1 MNKITL
7 FGVVQGVGMRPFIY
21 TLAQKLELVGFVRN
35 TQVALEI
42 ILPAHKTESFLNALK
57 KGLPPLALVEKII
70 ISPYDKT
77 LKFNDFRILESK
89 NHPLNLLSQIPKDLG
104 VCEDCLREIRDK
116 NSPYF
121 HYAFNSCAKCGARY
135 SLLSALPY
143 DRENSALKPF
153 KLCGFCAFV
162 YKDANNKRF
171 HIQGISCKKCGITLN
186 YKRFKNDDALLECAK
201 DIQKG
206 KIIALKG
213 NDDALLECAKDIQ
226 KGKIIAL
233 KGLGGFALLC
243 DGRNFQTIE
252 RLRLLKNRPLKPF
265 ALMFKDLN
273 TAKQHAFLNALECE
287 SLNSTSAPIL
297 LARKKP
303 NTPLAPNIAKNSPFY
318 GVILPYTPL
327 HALLLDLLDF
337 PIVFTSA
344 NFSSLPLASDEA
356 EIDALSFIFDFKLT
370 HNRAIIHRID
380 DSIAQCI
387 DNAIR
392 PMRLARGFAPLYLT
406 LPKRSNHS
414 PKKILALGA
423 EQKGHFSLL
432 DSETSILLLSPF
444 CGDLSVLE
452 NEKHFKETLNFFLKT
467 YDFKPTI
474 LACDKHK
481 NYTTTKMAFD
491 FNTPLL
497 QVQHHHAHFLANV
510 LDALLQ
516 DPHLNHPFIGIIWDG
531 SGAYENKIYG
541 AECFVGDFER
551 IEEIARFEE
560 FLLLGGEKAIKE
572 PKRLVLEIALK
583 HQLNKLLKRV
593 QKHFKEDELEIFQ
606 QMHDREIQSVATN
619 SIGRLFDIVAFS
631 LDLVGTIS
639 FEAESG
645 QVLENLALQSDE
657 IAFYPFKIKN
667 SVVCLKEFYQAFEK
681 DLGVL
686 EPERIAKKFFNSL
699 VEIITALI
707 APFKKH
713 VVVCSGGVFCNQ
725 LLCEQLAKRLRGLK
739 RQYFFHKHFPPNDSS
754 IPVGQALMAY
764 FNPTIIKKG

>member
-1 MNKITL
+1 MRNDATLLNKITL

-35 TQVALEI
+35 TQAALEI

-57 KGLPPLALVEKII
+57 KGLPPLALVEKTI
-70 ISPYDKT
+70 ISPYDEV
-77 LKFNDFRILESK
+77 LKFNGFRILESK

-104 VCEDCLREIRDK
+104 VCKDCLREIRDK

-121 HYAFNSCAKCGARY
+121 YYAFNSCAKCGARY
-135 SLLSALPY
+135 SLLNALPY

-153 KLCGFCAFV
+153 KLCGFCASI
-162 YKDANNKRF
+162 YQDPTNKRF
-171 HIQGISCKKCGITLN
+171 HIQGISCKKCGIALN

-201 DIQKG
+201 DIQK
-206 KIIALKG
+206 
-213 NDDALLECAKDIQ
+213 D
-226 KGKIIAL
+226 KIIAL

-243 DGRNFQTIE
+243 DARNFQTIE

-297 LARKKP
+297 LVRKKP

-387 DNAIR
+387 DNAMR

-406 LPKRSNHS
+406 LPKQSNDS
-414 PKKILALGA
+414 QKKILALGA

-481 NYTTTKMAFD
+481 NYTTTKMACD

-497 QVQHHHAHFLANV
+497 QVQHHHAHFLASV

-516 DPHLNHPFIGIIWDG
+516 DPHLNDPFIGIIWDG
-531 SGAYENKIYG
+531 SGAYENKVYG

-583 HQLNKLLKRV
+583 HQLNKLLERV

-606 QMHDREIQSVATN
+606 QMHDKKIQSIATN

-631 LDLVGTIS
+631 LDLTGTIS

-699 VEIITALI
+699 VEIITTLI
-707 APFKKH
+707 APFKEH

>member
-1 MNKITL
+1 M
-7 FGVVQGVGMRPFIY
+7 VQGVGMRPFIY

-35 TQVALEI
+35 TQAALEI
-42 ILPAHKTESFLNALK
+42 VLPAHKTESFLNALK
-57 KGLPPLALVEKII
+57 KGLPPLALVEKTI
-70 ISPYDKT
+70 ISPYDKA
-77 LKFNDFRILESK
+77 LHFNDFRILESK

-104 VCEDCLREIRDK
+104 VCKDCLREIRDK

-135 SLLSALPY
+135 SLLNALPY

-153 KLCGFCAFV
+153 KLCEFCASV
-162 YKDANNKRF
+162 YKDAHNKRF
-171 HIQGISCKKCGITLN
+171 HIQGISCKKCGIALN
-186 YKRFKNDDALLECAK
+186 YKRFKND
-201 DIQKG
+201 
-206 KIIALKG
+206 
-213 NDDALLECAKDIQ
+213 NALLECAKDIQ

-243 DGRNFQTIE
+243 DARNFQTIE

-303 NTPLAPNIAKNSPFY
+303 DTPLAPNIAKNSPFY

-344 NFSSLPLASDEA
+344 NFSSLPLASDEK
-356 EIDALSFIFDFKLT
+356 EIDSLHFIFDFKLT

-380 DSIAQCI
+380 DSIVQRV
-387 DNAIR
+387 DNVIR
-392 PMRLARGFAPLYLT
+392 PMRLAMGFAPLYLT
-406 LPKRSNHS
+406 LPKRSNGS

-432 DSETSILLLSPF
+432 DSETSVLLLSPF

-467 YDFKPTI
+467 YDFKPTL

-497 QVQHHHAHFLANV
+497 QVQHHHAHFLASV

-516 DPHLNHPFIGIIWDG
+516 DPHLNHPFIGIVWDG

-541 AECFVGDFER
+541 AECFVGDLER
-551 IEEIARFEE
+551 IEEMARFEE
-560 FLLLGGEKAIKE
+560 FWLLGGQKAIKE

-606 QMHDREIQSVATN
+606 QMHDKKIQSIATN

-631 LDLVGTIS
+631 LGLTGTIS

-686 EPERIAKKFFNSL
+686 EPKRIAKKFFNSL

-707 APFKKH
+707 APFKEH

-754 IPVGQALMAY
+754 IPIGQALMAY

>member
-1 MNKITL
+1 MQYFNQTAWKFALCNDATLLNKITL

-35 TQVALEI
+35 TQAALEI

-77 LKFNDFRILESK
+77 LKSNDFRILESK

-135 SLLSALPY
+135 SLLNALPY

-153 KLCGFCAFV
+153 KLCGFCAFI

-213 NDDALLECAKDIQ
+213 
-226 KGKIIAL
+226 
-233 KGLGGFALLC
+233 LGGFALLC
-243 DGRNFQTIE
+243 DARNFQTIE

-273 TAKQHAFLNALECE
+273 TAKQHAFLNASECE

-337 PIVFTSA
+337 PIIFTSA

-387 DNAIR
+387 DNAMR

-406 LPKRSNHS
+406 LPKRSNDS
-414 PKKILALGA
+414 QKKILALGA

-481 NYTTTKMAFD
+481 NYITTKMACG

-497 QVQHHHAHFLANV
+497 QVQHHHAHFLASV

-516 DPHLNHPFIGIIWDG
+516 DPHLNNPFIGIIWDG
-531 SGAYENKIYG
+531 SGVYENKIYG

-631 LDLVGTIS
+631 LDLTGTIS

-667 SVVCLKEFYQAFEK
+667 SVVCLKDFYQAFEK

-707 APFKKH
+707 APFKEH

>member
-1 MNKITL
+1 MQYFNQAAWKLALCNDATLLNKITL

-21 TLAQKLELVGFVRN
+21 TLAQKLKLIGFVRN
-35 TQVALEI
+35 TQAALEI
-42 ILPAHKTESFLNALK
+42 ILPTHQTESFLNALK

-153 KLCGFCAFV
+153 KLCGFCTST
-162 YKDANNKRF
+162 YQDPTNKRF

-213 NDDALLECAKDIQ
+213 
-226 KGKIIAL
+226 
-233 KGLGGFALLC
+233 LGGFALLC
-243 DGRNFQTIE
+243 DARNFQTIE

-344 NFSSLPLASDEA
+344 NFSSLPLASDEV

-387 DNAIR
+387 DNAMR

-406 LPKRSNHS
+406 LPKRSNDS
-414 PKKILALGA
+414 QKKILALGA

-497 QVQHHHAHFLANV
+497 QVQHHHAHFLASV

-516 DPHLNHPFIGIIWDG
+516 DPHLNNPFIGIVWDG

-606 QMHDREIQSVATN
+606 QMHDREIQSTATN

-631 LDLVGTIS
+631 LDLTGTIS

-699 VEIITALI
+699 TEIISALI
-707 APFKKH
+707 APFKEH

-754 IPVGQALMAY
+754 IPIGQALMAY

>member
-1 MNKITL
+1 MCNDATLLNKITL

-42 ILPAHKTESFLNALK
+42 ILPTHKTESFLNALK
-57 KGLPPLALVEKII
+57 KGLPSLALVEKII
-70 ISPYDKT
+70 ISPYDKA

-104 VCEDCLREIRDK
+104 VCKDCLREIRDK

-135 SLLSALPY
+135 SLLNALPY

-153 KLCGFCAFV
+153 KLCGFCTFV

-186 YKRFKNDDALLECAK
+186 YKRFKNDDALLECTK

-206 KIIALKG
+206 KV
-213 NDDALLECAKDIQ
+213 
-226 KGKIIAL
+226 IAL

-243 DGRNFQTIE
+243 DARNFQTIE

-406 LPKRSNHS
+406 LPKRSNDS
-414 PKKILALGA
+414 QKKILALGA

-432 DSETSILLLSPF
+432 DSGTSILLLSPF

-481 NYTTTKMAFD
+481 NYTTTKMACD

-497 QVQHHHAHFLANV
+497 QVQHHHAHFLASV

-516 DPHLNHPFIGIIWDG
+516 DPHLNNPFIGIIWDG

-551 IEEIARFEE
+551 IEEVARFEE

-593 QKHFKEDELEIFQ
+593 QKHFKEYELEIFQ

-631 LDLVGTIS
+631 LDLVETIS

-657 IAFYPFKIKN
+657 IVFYPFKIKN
-667 SVVCLKEFYQAFEK
+667 SVVCLKDFYQAFEK

-699 VEIITALI
+699 TEIISALI
-707 APFKKH
+707 APFKEH

-754 IPVGQALMAY
+754 IPIGQALMAY

>member
-21 TLAQKLELVGFVRN
+21 TLAQKLELVGFVHN
-35 TQVALEI
+35 TQAALEI

-57 KGLPPLALVEKII
+57 NGLPPLALVEKII
-70 ISPYDKT
+70 ISPYDKV
-77 LKFNDFRILESK
+77 LHFNDFRILESK

-135 SLLSALPY
+135 SLLNALPY

-153 KLCGFCAFV
+153 KLCKFCASV

-171 HIQGISCKKCGITLN
+171 HIQGISCKKCGIALT
-186 YKRFKNDDALLECAK
+186 YKRFK
-201 DIQKG
+201 
-206 KIIALKG
+206 

-243 DGRNFQTIE
+243 DARNFQTIE

-265 ALMFKDLN
+265 ALMFKDLES
-273 TAKQHAFLNALECE
+273 AKQHAFLNALECE

-297 LARKKP
+297 LVHKKP
-303 NTPLAPNIAKNSPFY
+303 DTQLAPNIAKNSPFY

-344 NFSSLPLASDEA
+344 NFNSLPLASDEK
-356 EIDALSFIFDFKLT
+356 EINSLHFIFDFKLT

-380 DSIAQCI
+380 DSIVQRV

-392 PMRLARGFAPLYLT
+392 PMRLARGFAPLYLA
-406 LPKRSNHS
+406 LPKRSNHT

-432 DSETSILLLSPF
+432 DSKTSVLLLSPF

-467 YDFKPTI
+467 YDFKPTL
-474 LACDKHK
+474 LACDKHQ
-481 NYTTTKMAFD
+481 NYTTTQMAFE

-497 QVQHHHAHFLANV
+497 QVQHHHAHFLASV

-516 DPHLNHPFIGIIWDG
+516 NPHLNHPFIGIIWDG
-531 SGAYENKIYG
+531 SGAYDNKIYG

-551 IEEIARFEE
+551 IEEVARFEE
-560 FLLLGGEKAIKE
+560 FWLLGGQKAIKE

-583 HQLNKLLKRV
+583 HQLNKLLGRV

-606 QMHDREIQSVATN
+606 QMHDKKIQSIATN

-631 LDLVGTIS
+631 LDLTGTIS

-657 IAFYPFKIKN
+657 IAFYPFTIKN

-686 EPERIAKKFFNSL
+686 EPKRIAKKFFNSL

-707 APFKKH
+707 APFKEH

-725 LLCEQLAKRLRGLK
+725 LLCEQLAQRFKKLQ

>member
-1 MNKITL
+1 MCNDATLLNKITL

-35 TQVALEI
+35 TQAALEI
-42 ILPAHKTESFLNALK
+42 ILPTHQTESFLNALK

-77 LKFNDFRILESK
+77 LKFNGFRILESK

-153 KLCGFCAFV
+153 KLCGFCTST
-162 YKDANNKRF
+162 YQDPTNKRF

-213 NDDALLECAKDIQ
+213 
-226 KGKIIAL
+226 
-233 KGLGGFALLC
+233 LGGFALLC
-243 DGRNFQTIE
+243 DARNFQTIE

-327 HALLLDLLDF
+327 HALLLDLLNF

-356 EIDALSFIFDFKLT
+356 DIDALSFIFDFKLT

-387 DNAIR
+387 DNAMR

-406 LPKRSNHS
+406 LPKRSNDS
-414 PKKILALGA
+414 QKRILALGA

-432 DSETSILLLSPF
+432 DSETSTLLLSPF

-481 NYTTTKMAFD
+481 NYTTTQMAFD

-497 QVQHHHAHFLANV
+497 QVQHHHAHFLASV

-516 DPHLNHPFIGIIWDG
+516 DPHLNNPFIGIIWDG

-551 IEEIARFEE
+551 IEEMARFEE

-631 LDLVGTIS
+631 LDLTGTIS

-699 VEIITALI
+699 TEIITALI
-707 APFKKH
+707 APFKEH

>member
-7 FGVVQGVGMRPFIY
+7 FGVVQGVGMRPFVY

-35 TQVALEI
+35 AQAALEI

-70 ISPYDKT
+70 ISPYDKA
-77 LKFNDFRILESK
+77 LYFNDFRILESK

-104 VCEDCLREIRDK
+104 VCKDCLREIRDK

-135 SLLSALPY
+135 SLLNALPY
-143 DRENSALKPF
+143 DRGNSALKPF
-153 KLCGFCAFV
+153 KLCEFCTST
-162 YKDANNKRF
+162 YQDPTNKRF
-171 HIQGISCKKCGITLN
+171 HIQGISCKKCGIALN

-201 DIQKG
+201 DLQR
-206 KIIALKG
+206 
-213 NDDALLECAKDIQ
+213 
-226 KGKIIAL
+226 GKIIAL

-243 DGRNFQTIE
+243 DARNFQTIE

-303 NTPLAPNIAKNSPFY
+303 NTQLAPNIAKNSPFY

-337 PIVFTSA
+337 PIIFTSA

-406 LPKRSNHS
+406 LPKRSNHP

-423 EQKGHFSLL
+423 EQKGYFSLL
-432 DSETSILLLSPF
+432 DSETSTLLLSPF

-467 YDFKPTI
+467 YDFKPTL

-481 NYTTTKMAFD
+481 NYTTTKMAFEL
-491 FNTPLL
+491 NTPLL
-497 QVQHHHAHFLANV
+497 QVQHHHAHFLASV

-516 DPHLNHPFIGIIWDG
+516 DPHLNHPFIGIVWDG

-541 AECFVGDFER
+541 AECFVGDLER
-551 IEEIARFEE
+551 IEEMARFEE
-560 FLLLGGEKAIKE
+560 FWLLGGQKAIKE

-606 QMHDREIQSVATN
+606 QMHDKKIQSIATN

-631 LDLVGTIS
+631 LGLTGTIS

-707 APFKKH
+707 APFKEH

-725 LLCEQLAKRLRGLK
+725 LLCEQLAKRLRELK

-754 IPVGQALMAY
+754 IPIGQALMAY

>member
-1 MNKITL
+1 MCNDATLLNKITL

-42 ILPAHKTESFLNALK
+42 ILPTHKTESFLNALK

-135 SLLSALPY
+135 SLLNALPY

-153 KLCGFCAFV
+153 KLCGFCTFV

-213 NDDALLECAKDIQ
+213 
-226 KGKIIAL
+226 
-233 KGLGGFALLC
+233 LGGFALLC
-243 DGRNFQTIE
+243 DARNFQTIE

-273 TAKQHAFLNALECE
+273 TAKQHAFLSALECE

-303 NTPLAPNIAKNSPFY
+303 DTQLAPNIAKNSPFY

-337 PIVFTSA
+337 PIIFTSA

-356 EIDALSFIFDFKLT
+356 EIDSLSFIFDFKLT
-370 HNRAIIHRID
+370 HNRAIIHKID

-387 DNAIR
+387 DNAMR

-406 LPKRSNHS
+406 LPKRSNDS
-414 PKKILALGA
+414 QKKILALGA

-432 DSETSILLLSPF
+432 DSETSTLLLSPF

-481 NYTTTKMAFD
+481 NYTTTQMACD

-497 QVQHHHAHFLANV
+497 QVQHHHAHFLASI

-516 DPHLNHPFIGIIWDG
+516 DPHLNNPFIGIVWDG

-551 IEEIARFEE
+551 IEEVARFEE

-572 PKRLVLEIALK
+572 PKRLVLEIALR

-667 SVVCLKEFYQAFEK
+667 SVVCLKDFYQAFEK

-686 EPERIAKKFFNSL
+686 EPKRIAKKFFNSL
-699 VEIITALI
+699 TEIITALI
-707 APFKKH
+707 APFKEH

-754 IPVGQALMAY
+754 IPIGQALMAY

>member
-35 TQVALEI
+35 TQAALEI

-70 ISPYDKT
+70 INPYDKT
-77 LKFNDFRILESK
+77 LKSNDFRILESK

-135 SLLSALPY
+135 SLLNALPY

-162 YKDANNKRF
+162 YKDATNKRF
-171 HIQGISCKKCGITLN
+171 HIQGISCKKCGIALN
-186 YKRFKNDDALLECAK
+186 YKRFK
-201 DIQKG
+201 
-206 KIIALKG
+206 

-243 DGRNFQTIE
+243 DARNFQTIE

-273 TAKQHAFLNALECE
+273 TAKQHAFLSALECE

-297 LARKKP
+297 LARKKSD
-303 NTPLAPNIAKNSPFY
+303 TPLAQNIAKNSPFY

-337 PIVFTSA
+337 PVVFTSA

-380 DSIAQCI
+380 DSIVQCI
-387 DNAIR
+387 DNAMR

-414 PKKILALGA
+414 QKKILALGA

-481 NYTTTKMAFD
+481 NYTTTKMACD

-497 QVQHHHAHFLANV
+497 QVQHHHAHFLASV

-516 DPHLNHPFIGIIWDG
+516 DPHLNDPFIGIIWDG

-551 IEEIARFEE
+551 IEEMARFEE
-560 FLLLGGEKAIKE
+560 FWLLGGEKAIKE

-606 QMHDREIQSVATN
+606 QMHDREIQSIATN

-631 LDLVGTIS
+631 LDLTGTIS

-707 APFKKH
+707 APFKEH

-725 LLCEQLAKRLRGLK
+725 LLCEQLAKRLKKLQRE
-739 RQYFFHKHFPPNDSS
+739 YFFHKHFPPNDSS

>member
-21 TLAQKLELVGFVRN
+21 TLAQKLGLVGFVRN
-35 TQVALEI
+35 AQAALEI

-70 ISPYDKT
+70 ISPYDKA
-77 LKFNDFRILESK
+77 LHFNDFRILESK

-104 VCEDCLREIRDK
+104 VCKDCLREIRDK

-135 SLLSALPY
+135 SLLNALPY
-143 DRENSALKPF
+143 DRGNSALKPF
-153 KLCGFCAFV
+153 KLCKFCTSV
-162 YKDANNKRF
+162 YKDAHNKRF
-171 HIQGISCKKCGITLN
+171 HIQGISCKKCGIALN
-186 YKRFKNDDALLECAK
+186 YKRFKNDDALLECT
-201 DIQKG
+201 
-206 KIIALKG
+206 
-213 NDDALLECAKDIQ
+213 KDIQ

-243 DGRNFQTIE
+243 DARNFQTIE

-273 TAKQHAFLNALECE
+273 SAKQHAFLNALECE

-303 NTPLAPNIAKNSPFY
+303 DTPLAPNIAKNSPFY

-344 NFSSLPLASDEA
+344 NFSSLPLASDET

-380 DSIAQCI
+380 DSIVQRV
-387 DNAIR
+387 DNIIR

-406 LPKRSNHS
+406 LPKRSNGS

-432 DSETSILLLSPF
+432 DSETSVLLLSPF

-467 YDFKPTI
+467 YDFKPTL
-474 LACDKHK
+474 LACDKHQ

-497 QVQHHHAHFLANV
+497 QVQHHHAHFLASI

-516 DPHLNHPFIGIIWDG
+516 DPHLNHPFIGIVWDG
-531 SGAYENKIYG
+531 SGAYDNKIYG
-541 AECFVGDFER
+541 AECFVGDLER

-560 FLLLGGEKAIKE
+560 FWLLGGQKAIKE

-583 HQLNKLLKRV
+583 HQLNKLLGRI
-593 QKHFKEDELEIFQ
+593 QKHFKEDELEVFK
-606 QMHDREIQSVATN
+606 QMHDKKIQSVATN

-657 IAFYPFKIKN
+657 ITFYPFEIKN
-667 SVVCLKEFYQAFEK
+667 SVVGLKEFYQAFEK

-686 EPERIAKKFFNSL
+686 EPKRIAKKFFNSL

-707 APFKKH
+707 APFKEH

-725 LLCEQLAKRLRGLK
+725 LLCEQLAKRLKKLQRE
-739 RQYFFHKHFPPNDSS
+739 YFFHKHFPPNDSS

>member
-1 MNKITL
+1 MQYLNQTAWEFALCNDATLLNKITL

-35 TQVALEI
+35 TQAALEI
-42 ILPAHKTESFLNALK
+42 VLPAHKTESFLNALK
-57 KGLPPLALVEKII
+57 KGLPPLVLVEKII

-77 LKFNDFRILESK
+77 LHFNDFRILESK

-135 SLLSALPY
+135 SLLNAMPY

-153 KLCGFCAFV
+153 KLCKFCASV
-162 YKDANNKRF
+162 YKDAHNKRF
-171 HIQGISCKKCGITLN
+171 HIQGISCKKCGIALN
-186 YKRFKNDDALLECAK
+186 YKRFK
-201 DIQKG
+201 
-206 KIIALKG
+206 

-243 DGRNFQTIE
+243 DARNFQTIE

-265 ALMFKDLN
+265 ALMFKDLKS
-273 TAKQHAFLNALECE
+273 AKQHAFLSALECE
-287 SLNSTSAPIL
+287 SLSSASAPIL

-303 NTPLAPNIAKNSPFY
+303 DTPLAPNIAKNSPFY

-370 HNRAIIHRID
+370 HNRTIIHRID
-380 DSIAQCI
+380 DSIVQCI
-387 DNAIR
+387 DNAMR

-406 LPKRSNHS
+406 LPKRSNDS

-432 DSETSILLLSPF
+432 DSETSTLLLSPF

-481 NYTTTKMAFD
+481 NYTTTKMACD

-497 QVQHHHAHFLANV
+497 QVQHHHAHFLASV

-551 IEEIARFEE
+551 IEEVARFEE

-583 HQLNKLLKRV
+583 HQLNKLLERV

-606 QMHDREIQSVATN
+606 QMHDREIQSTATN

-667 SVVCLKEFYQAFEK
+667 SVVCLKDFYQAFEK

-707 APFKKH
+707 APFKEH

-725 LLCEQLAKRLRGLK
+725 LLCEQLAKRFKKLQRE
-739 RQYFFHKHFPPNDSS
+739 YFFHKHFPPNDSS

>member
-7 FGVVQGVGMRPFIY
+7 FGVVQGVGMRPFVY
-21 TLAQKLELVGFVRN
+21 TLAQKLGLVGFARN
-35 TQVALEI
+35 AQAALEVV
-42 ILPAHKTESFLNALK
+42 LPAHKTESFLNALK
-57 KGLPPLALVEKII
+57 KELPPLALVEKIV
-70 ISPYDKT
+70 ISPYDKA
-77 LKFNDFRILESK
+77 LHFNDFRILESK

-104 VCEDCLREIRDK
+104 VCEDCLREIRDE

-121 HYAFNSCAKCGARY
+121 HYTFNSCAKCGARY

-153 KLCGFCAFV
+153 KLCKFCTST
-162 YKDANNKRF
+162 YQDPTNKRF
-171 HIQGISCKKCGITLN
+171 HIQGISCKKCGIALN

-213 NDDALLECAKDIQ
+213 
-226 KGKIIAL
+226 
-233 KGLGGFALLC
+233 LGGFALVC
-243 DGRNFQTIE
+243 DARNFQTIE

-273 TAKQHAFLNALECE
+273 SAKQHAFLNALECE
-287 SLNSTSAPIL
+287 SLNSVSAPIL

-303 NTPLAPNIAKNSPFY
+303 DTPLAPNIAKNSPFY

-356 EIDALSFIFDFKLT
+356 EIDSLSFIFDFKLT

-380 DSIAQCI
+380 DSIVQCI

-392 PMRLARGFAPLYLT
+392 SMRLARGFAPLYLT
-406 LPKRSNHS
+406 LPKRSNGS

-474 LACDKHK
+474 LACDKHQ
-481 NYTTTKMAFD
+481 NYTTTKMAFEL
-491 FNTPLL
+491 NTPLL
-497 QVQHHHAHFLANV
+497 QVQHHHAHFLASI

-516 DPHLNHPFIGIIWDG
+516 DPHLNHPFIGIVWDG

-541 AECFVGDFER
+541 AECFVGDLER
-551 IEEIARFEE
+551 IEEVARFEE
-560 FLLLGGEKAIKE
+560 FWLLGGQKAIKE

-583 HQLNKLLKRV
+583 HQLNKLLGRV
-593 QKHFKEDELEIFQ
+593 QKHFKEDELEIFK
-606 QMHDREIQSVATN
+606 QMHDKKIQSVATN

-631 LDLVGTIS
+631 LDLTGTIS

-667 SVVCLKEFYQAFEK
+667 SVVGLKDFYQAFEK

-707 APFKKH
+707 VPFKEH

-754 IPVGQALMAY
+754 IPIGQALMAY

>member
-1 MNKITL
+1 M
-7 FGVVQGVGMRPFIY
+7 VQGVGMRPFVY
-21 TLAQKLELVGFVRN
+21 TLAQKLGLVGFARN
-35 TQVALEI
+35 TQAALEI
-42 ILPAHKTESFLNALK
+42 VLPAHKTESFLNALK

-70 ISPYDKT
+70 ISPYDKA
-77 LKFNDFRILESK
+77 LHFNDFRILESK
-89 NHPLNLLSQIPKDLG
+89 NRPLNLLSQIPKDLG
-104 VCEDCLREIRDK
+104 VCEDCLREIRDE

-135 SLLSALPY
+135 SLLNALPY

-153 KLCGFCAFV
+153 KLCGFCTST
-162 YKDANNKRF
+162 YQDPTNKRF
-171 HIQGISCKKCGITLN
+171 HIQGISCKKCGIALN
-186 YKRFKNDDALLECAK
+186 YKRFK
-201 DIQKG
+201 
-206 KIIALKG
+206 

-243 DGRNFQTIE
+243 DARNFQTIE

-273 TAKQHAFLNALECE
+273 AAKQHAFLNALECE

-303 NTPLAPNIAKNSPFY
+303 DTKLAPNIAKNSPFY

-327 HALLLDLLDF
+327 HALLLDLLDS

-344 NFSSLPLASDEA
+344 NFNSLPLASDEK
-356 EIDALSFIFDFKLT
+356 EIDSLHFIFDFKLT

-380 DSIAQCI
+380 DSIAQRV

-406 LPKRSNHS
+406 LPKRSFNA

-432 DSETSILLLSPF
+432 DSETSVVLLSPF

-452 NEKHFKETLNFFLKT
+452 NEKHFKETLNFFLKI
-467 YDFKPTI
+467 YDFKPTL
-474 LACDKHK
+474 LACDKHQ
-481 NYTTTKMAFD
+481 NYTTTKMAFE

-497 QVQHHHAHFLANV
+497 QVQHHHAHFLASI
-510 LDALLQ
+510 LDASLQ
-516 DPHLNHPFIGIIWDG
+516 DPHLNHPFIGIVWDG
-531 SGAYENKIYG
+531 SGAYENKVYG
-541 AECFVGDFER
+541 AECFVGDLER
-551 IEEIARFEE
+551 IEETARFEE
-560 FLLLGGEKAIKE
+560 FWLLGGQKAIKE

-583 HQLNKLLKRV
+583 HQLNKLLKRI
-593 QKHFKEDELEIFQ
+593 QKHFKEDELEIFK
-606 QMHDREIQSVATN
+606 QMHDKKIQSVATN

-657 IAFYPFKIKN
+657 IAFYPFEIKN
-667 SVVCLKEFYQAFEK
+667 SVVGLKEFYQAFEK

-686 EPERIAKKFFNSL
+686 EPKRIAKKFFNSL

-707 APFKKH
+707 APFKEH

-725 LLCEQLAKRLRGLK
+725 LLCEQLAKRLKKLQRE
-739 RQYFFHKHFPPNDSS
+739 YFFHKHFPPNDSS

>member
-1 MNKITL
+1 MCNDATLLNKITL

-35 TQVALEI
+35 TQAALEI

-70 ISPYDKT
+70 ISPYNKA
-77 LKFNDFRILESK
+77 LKFNGFRILESK

-104 VCEDCLREIRDK
+104 VCKDCLREIRDK

-135 SLLSALPY
+135 SLLNALPY

-153 KLCGFCAFV
+153 KLCKFCTSV
-162 YKDANNKRF
+162 YKDAHNKRF
-171 HIQGISCKKCGITLN
+171 HIQGISCKKCGIALN
-186 YKRFKNDDALLECAK
+186 YKRFK
-201 DIQKG
+201 
-206 KIIALKG
+206 

-243 DGRNFQTIE
+243 DARNFQTIE

-287 SLNSTSAPIL
+287 SLNSASAPIL

-356 EIDALSFIFDFKLT
+356 EIDSLSFIFDFKLT

-380 DSIAQCI
+380 DSIVQRV
-387 DNAIR
+387 DNVIR

-406 LPKRSNHS
+406 LPKRSNDS

-467 YDFKPTI
+467 YDFKPTL

-481 NYTTTKMAFD
+481 NYTTTQMAFD

-497 QVQHHHAHFLANV
+497 QVQHHHAHFLASI

-516 DPHLNHPFIGIIWDG
+516 DPRLNHPFIGIVWDG

-541 AECFVGDFER
+541 AECFVGDLER

-560 FLLLGGEKAIKE
+560 FLLLGGQKAIKE

-583 HQLNKLLKRV
+583 HQLNKLLERV

-606 QMHDREIQSVATN
+606 QMHDKKIQSIATN

-631 LDLVGTIS
+631 LGLTGTIS

-707 APFKKH
+707 APFKEH

-725 LLCEQLAKRLRGLK
+725 LLCEQLAQRLRGLK
-739 RQYFFHKHFPPNDSS
+739 KQYFFHKHFPPNDSS
-754 IPVGQALMAY
+754 IPIGQALMAY

>member
-1 MNKITL
+1 
-7 FGVVQGVGMRPFIY
+7 MRPFIY

-35 TQVALEI
+35 TQAALEI

-121 HYAFNSCAKCGARY
+121 YYAFNSCAKCGARY
-135 SLLSALPY
+135 SLLNALPY

-153 KLCGFCAFV
+153 KLCKFCASV
-162 YKDANNKRF
+162 YQDPTNKRF

-186 YKRFKNDDALLECAK
+186 YKRFK
-201 DIQKG
+201 
-206 KIIALKG
+206 

-297 LARKKP
+297 LVRKKP
-303 NTPLAPNIAKNSPFY
+303 NTQLAPNIAKNSPFY

-344 NFSSLPLASDEA
+344 NFSSLPLVSDEA
-356 EIDALSFIFDFKLT
+356 EIDSLSFIFDFKLT

-380 DSIAQCI
+380 DSIAQRV
-387 DNAIR
+387 DNIIR

-406 LPKRSNHS
+406 LPKRSNGS

-467 YDFKPTI
+467 YDFKPTL
-474 LACDKHK
+474 LACDKHQ
-481 NYTTTKMAFD
+481 NYTTTKMACG

-497 QVQHHHAHFLANV
+497 QVQHHHAHFLASV

-516 DPHLNHPFIGIIWDG
+516 DPHLNNPFIGIIWDG

-572 PKRLVLEIALK
+572 PKRLVLEMALK
-583 HQLNKLLKRV
+583 HQLNKLLERV

-606 QMHDREIQSVATN
+606 QMHDKKIQSVATN

-686 EPERIAKKFFNSL
+686 EPKRIAKKFFNSL

-707 APFKKH
+707 MPFKEH

>member
-7 FGVVQGVGMRPFIY
+7 FGVVQGVGMRPFVY
-21 TLAQKLELVGFVRN
+21 TLAQKLGLVGFARN
-35 TQVALEI
+35 AQAALEI
-42 ILPAHKTESFLNALK
+42 VLPAHKTESFLNALK

-70 ISPYDKT
+70 ISPYDKV
-77 LKFNDFRILESK
+77 LHFNDFRILESK

-104 VCEDCLREIRDK
+104 VCKDCLREIRDK

-135 SLLSALPY
+135 SLLNALPY

-153 KLCGFCAFV
+153 KLCEFCASV
-162 YKDANNKRF
+162 YQDPTNKRF
-171 HIQGISCKKCGITLN
+171 HIQGISCKKCGIALT
-186 YKRFKNDDALLECAK
+186 YKRFK
-201 DIQKG
+201 
-206 KIIALKG
+206 

-243 DGRNFQTIE
+243 DARNFQTIE

-287 SLNSTSAPIL
+287 SLISASAPIL

-303 NTPLAPNIAKNSPFY
+303 DTQLAPNIAKNSPFY

-344 NFSSLPLASDEA
+344 NFSSLPLASDEK
-356 EIDALSFIFDFKLT
+356 EIDSLHFIFDFKLT

-380 DSIAQCI
+380 DSIVQRV
-387 DNAIR
+387 DNIIR
-392 PMRLARGFAPLYLT
+392 PMRLARGFAPLYLA
-406 LPKRSNHS
+406 LPKRSNGS

-467 YDFKPTI
+467 YDFKPTL
-474 LACDKHK
+474 LACDKHQ
-481 NYTTTKMAFD
+481 NYTTTKMAFE

-497 QVQHHHAHFLANV
+497 QVQHHHAHFLASV

-516 DPHLNHPFIGIIWDG
+516 DPHLNHPFIGIVWDG
-531 SGAYENKIYG
+531 SGAYENKVYG
-541 AECFVGDFER
+541 AECFVGDLER
-551 IEEIARFEE
+551 IEEVARFEE
-560 FLLLGGEKAIKE
+560 FWLLGGQKAIKE
-572 PKRLVLEIALK
+572 PRRLVLEIALK
-583 HQLNKLLKRV
+583 HQLNKLLKRI

-606 QMHDREIQSVATN
+606 QMHDKKIQSVATN

-657 IAFYPFKIKN
+657 SAFYPFEIKN
-667 SVVCLKEFYQAFEK
+667 SVVGLKEFYQAFEK

-707 APFKKH
+707 APFKEH

>member
-1 MNKITL
+1 MCNDAVLLNKITL

-35 TQVALEI
+35 TQAALEI

-57 KGLPPLALVEKII
+57 NGLPPLALVEKII
-70 ISPYDKT
+70 ISPYDKA
-77 LKFNDFRILESK
+77 LHFNDFRILESK

-135 SLLSALPY
+135 SLLNALPY

-153 KLCGFCAFV
+153 KLCKFCASV
-162 YKDANNKRF
+162 YKDAHNKRF
-171 HIQGISCKKCGITLN
+171 HIQGISCKKCGIALN
-186 YKRFKNDDALLECAK
+186 YKRFK
-201 DIQKG
+201 
-206 KIIALKG
+206 

-243 DGRNFQTIE
+243 DARNFQTIE

-265 ALMFKDLN
+265 ALMFKDLKS
-273 TAKQHAFLNALECE
+273 AKQHAFLNALECE
-287 SLNSTSAPIL
+287 SLISTSAPIL

-303 NTPLAPNIAKNSPFY
+303 DTQLAPNIAKNSPFY

-344 NFSSLPLASDEA
+344 NFSSLPLASDEK
-356 EIDALSFIFDFKLT
+356 EIDSLHFIFDFKLT

-380 DSIAQCI
+380 DSIAQRV
-387 DNAIR
+387 DNIIR

-406 LPKRSNHS
+406 LPKRSNGS

-432 DSETSILLLSPF
+432 DSKTSVLLLSPF

-467 YDFKPTI
+467 YDFKPTL
-474 LACDKHK
+474 LACDKHQ
-481 NYTTTKMAFD
+481 NYTTTKMAFE

-497 QVQHHHAHFLANV
+497 QVQHHHAHFLASV

-541 AECFVGDFER
+541 AECFIGDFER
-551 IEEIARFEE
+551 IEEVARFEE
-560 FLLLGGEKAIKE
+560 FWLLGGQKAIKE

-583 HQLNKLLKRV
+583 HQLNKLLRRV

-606 QMHDREIQSVATN
+606 QMHDKKIQSVATN

-657 IAFYPFKIKN
+657 IAFYPFEIKN
-667 SVVCLKEFYQAFEK
+667 SVVCLKKFYQAFEK

-707 APFKKH
+707 APFKGH

-725 LLCEQLAKRLRGLK
+725 LLCEQLAKRFKKLQRE
-739 RQYFFHKHFPPNDSS
+739 YFFHKHFPPNDSS

>member
-35 TQVALEI
+35 TQAALEI

-57 KGLPPLALVEKII
+57 KGLPPLALVKKTI
-70 ISPYDKT
+70 ISPYDKA
-77 LKFNDFRILESK
+77 LHFNDFRILESK

-104 VCEDCLREIRDK
+104 VCKDCLREIRDK
-116 NSPYF
+116 NSHYF

-135 SLLSALPY
+135 SLLNAMPY

-153 KLCGFCAFV
+153 KLCKFCASV
-162 YKDANNKRF
+162 YKDAHNKRF
-171 HIQGISCKKCGITLN
+171 HIQGISCKKCGIALN
-186 YKRFKNDDALLECAK
+186 YK
-201 DIQKG
+201 Q
-206 KIIALKG
+206 LK

-243 DGRNFQTIE
+243 DARNFQTIE

-273 TAKQHAFLNALECE
+273 SVKQHAFLNALECE
-287 SLNSTSAPIL
+287 SLNSASAPIL
-297 LARKKP
+297 LAHKKP
-303 NTPLAPNIAKNSPFY
+303 DTQLAPNIAKNSPFY

-344 NFSSLPLASDEA
+344 NFSSLPLASDEK
-356 EIDALSFIFDFKLT
+356 EIDSLHFIFDFKLT

-380 DSIAQCI
+380 DSIAQYI

-406 LPKRSNHS
+406 LPKRSNGS

-467 YDFKPTI
+467 YDFKPTL

-497 QVQHHHAHFLANV
+497 QVQHHHAHFLASV

-516 DPHLNHPFIGIIWDG
+516 DPHLNHPFIGIVWDG

-541 AECFVGDFER
+541 AECFVGDLER

-560 FLLLGGEKAIKE
+560 FWLLGGQKAIKE

-583 HQLNKLLKRV
+583 HQLNKLLKHV

-606 QMHDREIQSVATN
+606 QMHDKKIQSIATN

-631 LDLVGTIS
+631 LGLTGTIS

-686 EPERIAKKFFNSL
+686 EPKRIAKKFFNSL

-707 APFKKH
+707 APFKEH

-754 IPVGQALMAY
+754 IPIGQALMAY

>member
-1 MNKITL
+1 
-7 FGVVQGVGMRPFIY
+7 MRPFIY

-35 TQVALEI
+35 TQAALEI
-42 ILPAHKTESFLNALK
+42 ILPTHQTESFLNALK

-70 ISPYDKT
+70 ISPYNKT
-77 LKFNDFRILESK
+77 LKSNDFRILESK
-89 NHPLNLLSQIPKDLG
+89 NHSLNLLSQIPKDLG
-104 VCEDCLREIRDK
+104 VCKDCLREIRDK

-135 SLLSALPY
+135 SLLNALPY

-213 NDDALLECAKDIQ
+213 
-226 KGKIIAL
+226 
-233 KGLGGFALLC
+233 LGGFALLC
-243 DGRNFQTIE
+243 DARNFQTIE

-337 PIVFTSA
+337 PIIFTSA
-344 NFSSLPLASDEA
+344 NFSSLPLASDET
-356 EIDALSFIFDFKLT
+356 EVDALSFIFDFKLT

-380 DSIAQCI
+380 DSITQCI
-387 DNAIR
+387 DNAMR

-406 LPKRSNHS
+406 LPKRSNGS

-481 NYTTTKMAFD
+481 NYTTTKMACD

-497 QVQHHHAHFLANV
+497 QVQHHHAHFLASV

-516 DPHLNHPFIGIIWDG
+516 DPHLNDPFIGIIWDG
-531 SGAYENKIYG
+531 SGAYENKVYG

-583 HQLNKLLKRV
+583 HQLNKLLERV

-606 QMHDREIQSVATN
+606 QMHDREIQSTATN
-619 SIGRLFDIVAFS
+619 SIGRLFDIIAFS
-631 LDLVGTIS
+631 LDLTGTIS

-707 APFKKH
+707 MPFKEH

>member
-7 FGVVQGVGMRPFIY
+7 FGVVQGVGMRPFVY
-21 TLAQKLELVGFVRN
+21 TLAQKLGLVGFARN
-35 TQVALEI
+35 AQAALEI
-42 ILPAHKTESFLNALK
+42 VLPAHKTESFLNALK

-70 ISPYDKT
+70 ISPYDKA
-77 LKFNDFRILESK
+77 LHFNDFRILESK

-135 SLLSALPY
+135 SLLNAMPY

-153 KLCGFCAFV
+153 KLCKFCASV
-162 YKDANNKRF
+162 YKDATNKRF
-171 HIQGISCKKCGITLN
+171 HIQGISCKKCGIALN
-186 YKRFKNDDALLECAK
+186 YKQFK
-201 DIQKG
+201 
-206 KIIALKG
+206 

-243 DGRNFQTIE
+243 DARNFQTIE

-273 TAKQHAFLNALECE
+273 AAEQHAFLNALECE
-287 SLNSTSAPIL
+287 SLNSVSAPIL

-303 NTPLAPNIAKNSPFY
+303 NVKLAPNIAKNSPFY

-327 HALLLDLLDF
+327 HALLLDLLDS

-344 NFSSLPLASDEA
+344 NFSSLPLASDEK
-356 EIDALSFIFDFKLT
+356 EIDSLHFIFDFKLT

-380 DSIAQCI
+380 DSIAQRV
-387 DNAIR
+387 DNMIR

-406 LPKRSNHS
+406 LPKRSFNA

-432 DSETSILLLSPF
+432 DSETSVVLLSPF

-467 YDFKPTI
+467 YDFKPTL
-474 LACDKHK
+474 LACDKHQ
-481 NYTTTKMAFD
+481 NYTTTQMAFE

-497 QVQHHHAHFLANV
+497 QVQHHHAHFLASV

-516 DPHLNHPFIGIIWDG
+516 DPHLNHPFIGIVWDG
-531 SGAYENKIYG
+531 SGAYENKVYG

-551 IEEIARFEE
+551 IEEVARFEE
-560 FLLLGGEKAIKE
+560 FWLLGGQKAIKE
-572 PKRLVLEIALK
+572 PRRLVLEIALK
-583 HQLNKLLKRV
+583 HQLNKLLKCV
-593 QKHFKEDELEIFQ
+593 QKHFKEDELEIFK
-606 QMHDREIQSVATN
+606 QMHDKKIQSVATN

-631 LDLVGTIS
+631 LGVVGTIS

-657 IAFYPFKIKN
+657 IAFYPFEIKN
-667 SVVCLKEFYQAFEK
+667 SVVRLKEFYQAFEK

-699 VEIITALI
+699 IEIITALI
-707 APFKKH
+707 APFKGH

-725 LLCEQLAKRLRGLK
+725 LLCEQLAKRLKKLQRE
-739 RQYFFHKHFPPNDSS
+739 YFFHKHFPPNDSS

>member
-35 TQVALEI
+35 TQAALEI
-42 ILPAHKTESFLNALK
+42 ILPAHQTESFLNALK

-77 LKFNDFRILESK
+77 LKSNGFRILESK

-121 HYAFNSCAKCGARY
+121 YYAFNSCAKCGARY
-135 SLLSALPY
+135 SLLNALPY

-162 YKDANNKRF
+162 YKDTNNKRF

-213 NDDALLECAKDIQ
+213 
-226 KGKIIAL
+226 
-233 KGLGGFALLC
+233 LGGFALLC
-243 DGRNFQTIE
+243 DARNFQTIE

-273 TAKQHAFLNALECE
+273 TAKKHAFLNALECE
-287 SLNSTSAPIL
+287 SLNSTSVPIL

-303 NTPLAPNIAKNSPFY
+303 NTQLAPNIAKNSPFY

-337 PIVFTSA
+337 PIIFTSA

-356 EIDALSFIFDFKLT
+356 EIDSLSFIFDFKLT

-380 DSIAQCI
+380 DSIAQHV

-406 LPKRSNHS
+406 LPKRSNDS
-414 PKKILALGA
+414 QKKILALGA

-432 DSETSILLLSPF
+432 DSETSTLLLSPF

-474 LACDKHK
+474 LACDKHQ
-481 NYTTTKMAFD
+481 NYTTTQMACG

-497 QVQHHHAHFLANV
+497 QVQHHHAHFLASV

-516 DPHLNHPFIGIIWDG
+516 DPHLNNPFIGIIWDG

-606 QMHDREIQSVATN
+606 QMHDRGIQSVATN

-686 EPERIAKKFFNSL
+686 EPKRIAKKFFNSL
-699 VEIITALI
+699 VEIISALI
-707 APFKKH
+707 APFKEH

-754 IPVGQALMAY
+754 IPIGQALMAY

>member
-1 MNKITL
+1 MCNDAALLNQITL
-7 FGVVQGVGMRPFIY
+7 FGVVQGVGMRPFVY
-21 TLAQKLELVGFVRN
+21 TLAQKLGLVGFARN
-35 TQVALEI
+35 AQAALEI
-42 ILPAHKTESFLNALK
+42 VLPAHKTESFLNALK
-57 KGLPPLALVEKII
+57 KGLPPLALVEKIV
-70 ISPYDKT
+70 ISPYDKA
-77 LKFNDFRILESK
+77 LHFNDFRILESK

-135 SLLSALPY
+135 SLLNALPY

-153 KLCGFCAFV
+153 KLCKFCTSV
-162 YKDANNKRF
+162 YKDAHNKRF
-171 HIQGISCKKCGITLN
+171 HIQGISCKKCGIALN

-201 DIQKG
+201 D
-206 KIIALKG
+206 L
-213 NDDALLECAKDIQ
+213 Q

-243 DGRNFQTIE
+243 DARNFQTIE

-265 ALMFKDLN
+265 ALMFKDLKS
-273 TAKQHAFLNALECE
+273 AKQHAFLNELECE

-303 NTPLAPNIAKNSPFY
+303 DIKLAPNIAKNSPFY

-344 NFSSLPLASDEA
+344 NFSSLPLASDEK
-356 EIDALSFIFDFKLT
+356 EIDSLHFIFDFKLT

-380 DSIAQCI
+380 DSIVQRV
-387 DNAIR
+387 DNMIR

-406 LPKRSNHS
+406 LPKRSNGS

-432 DSETSILLLSPF
+432 DSKTSVLLLSPF

-467 YDFKPTI
+467 YDFKPTL
-474 LACDKHK
+474 LACDKHQ
-481 NYTTTKMAFD
+481 NYTTTKMAFE

-497 QVQHHHAHFLANV
+497 QVQHHHAHFLASV

-516 DPHLNHPFIGIIWDG
+516 DPHLNHPFIGIVWDG
-531 SGAYENKIYG
+531 SGAYDNKVYG
-541 AECFVGDFER
+541 AECFVGDFEC
-551 IEEIARFEE
+551 IEETARFEE
-560 FLLLGGEKAIKE
+560 FWLLGGQKAIKE

-583 HQLNKLLKRV
+583 HQLNKLLRRV
-593 QKHFKEDELEIFQ
+593 QKHFKKDELEIFQ
-606 QMHDREIQSVATN
+606 QMHDKKIQSVATN

-657 IAFYPFKIKN
+657 IAFYPFEIKN
-667 SVVCLKEFYQAFEK
+667 SVVGLKAFYQAFEK

-686 EPERIAKKFFNSL
+686 EPKRIAKKFFNSL

-707 APFKKH
+707 APFKEH

-725 LLCEQLAKRLRGLK
+725 LLCEQLAKRFKKLQRE
-739 RQYFFHKHFPPNDSS
+739 YFFHKHFPPNDSS

>member
-1 MNKITL
+1 M
-7 FGVVQGVGMRPFIY
+7 VQGVGMRPFIY
-21 TLAQKLELVGFVRN
+21 TLAQKLELIGFTRN
-35 TQVALEI
+35 TQAALEI
-42 ILPAHKTESFLNALK
+42 ILPAHQTESFLNALK
-57 KGLPPLALVEKII
+57 KGLPPLALVEKTI

-104 VCEDCLREIRDK
+104 VCKDCLREIRDK

-135 SLLSALPY
+135 SLLNALPY

-153 KLCGFCAFV
+153 KLCGFCASV
-162 YKDANNKRF
+162 YKDATNKRF
-171 HIQGISCKKCGITLN
+171 HIQGISCKKCGIVLN
-186 YKRFKNDDALLECAK
+186 YK
-201 DIQKG
+201 Q
-206 KIIALKG
+206 LK

-243 DGRNFQTIE
+243 DARNFKTIE

-265 ALMFKDLN
+265 ALMFKDLKS
-273 TAKQHAFLNALECE
+273 AKQHAFLNELECE
-287 SLNSTSAPIL
+287 SLNSVSAPIL

-303 NTPLAPNIAKNSPFY
+303 NTQLAPNIAKNSPFY

-356 EIDALSFIFDFKLT
+356 EIDSLSFIFDFKLT

-380 DSIAQCI
+380 DSIVQRM
-387 DNAIR
+387 DNMIR

-406 LPKRSNHS
+406 LPKHSNGS
-414 PKKILALGA
+414 PQKILALGA

-467 YDFKPTI
+467 YDFKPTL
-474 LACDKHK
+474 LACDKHQ

-497 QVQHHHAHFLANV
+497 QVQHHHAHFLASV

-516 DPHLNHPFIGIIWDG
+516 DPHLNHPFIGIVWDG

-541 AECFVGDFER
+541 AECFVGDLER
-551 IEEIARFEE
+551 IEEVARFEE
-560 FLLLGGEKAIKE
+560 FWLLGGQKAIKE

-583 HQLNKLLKRV
+583 HQLNKLLGRV

-606 QMHDREIQSVATN
+606 QMHDKKIQSIATN

-631 LDLVGTIS
+631 LDLTGTIS

-657 IAFYPFKIKN
+657 IAFYPFEIKN
-667 SVVCLKEFYQAFEK
+667 SVVGLKAFYQAFEK

-686 EPERIAKKFFNSL
+686 KPECIAKKFFNSL

-707 APFKKH
+707 APFKGH

-725 LLCEQLAKRLRGLK
+725 LLCEQLAKRLKKLQRE
-739 RQYFFHKHFPPNDSS
+739 YFFHKHFPPNDSN

>member
-21 TLAQKLELVGFVRN
+21 ALAQKLGLVGFVRN
-35 TQVALEI
+35 AQAALEI
-42 ILPAHKTESFLNALK
+42 VLPAHKTESFLNALK

-70 ISPYDKT
+70 ISPYDKV
-77 LKFNDFRILESK
+77 LKFNGFRILESK

-104 VCEDCLREIRDK
+104 VCKDCLREIRDK

-135 SLLSALPY
+135 SLLNALPY

-153 KLCGFCAFV
+153 KLCEFCASI
-162 YKDANNKRF
+162 YQDPTNKRF
-171 HIQGISCKKCGITLN
+171 HIQGISCKKCGIALN
-186 YKRFKNDDALLECAK
+186 YKRFK
-201 DIQKG
+201 
-206 KIIALKG
+206 

-243 DGRNFQTIE
+243 DARNFQTIE

-303 NTPLAPNIAKNSPFY
+303 DTPLAPNIAKNSPFY

-356 EIDALSFIFDFKLT
+356 EIDSLSFIFDFKLT

-380 DSIAQCI
+380 DSIVQRV
-387 DNAIR
+387 DNIIR
-392 PMRLARGFAPLYLT
+392 PMRLARGFAPLYLA
-406 LPKRSNHS
+406 LPKRSNDS

-467 YDFKPTI
+467 YDFKPTL

-481 NYTTTKMAFD
+481 NYTTTQMAFD

-497 QVQHHHAHFLANV
+497 QVQHHHAHFLASV

-551 IEEIARFEE
+551 IEEVARFEE
-560 FLLLGGEKAIKE
+560 FWLLGGQKAIKE
-572 PKRLVLEIALK
+572 PKRLALEIALK

-606 QMHDREIQSVATN
+606 QMHDKKIQSVATN

-657 IAFYPFKIKN
+657 IAFYPFTIKN
-667 SVVCLKEFYQAFEK
+667 SVVGLKEFYQAFEK

-686 EPERIAKKFFNSL
+686 EPKRIAKKFFNSL
-699 VEIITALI
+699 VEIISALI
-707 APFKKH
+707 APFKEH

-725 LLCEQLAKRLRGLK
+725 LLCEQLAKRLMGLK

>member
-35 TQVALEI
+35 TQAALEI
-42 ILPAHKTESFLNALK
+42 VLPAHKTESFLNALK
-57 KGLPPLALVEKII
+57 NGLPPLALVEKII
-70 ISPYDKT
+70 ISPYDKA
-77 LKFNDFRILESK
+77 LHFNDFRILESK

-104 VCEDCLREIRDK
+104 VCKDCLREIRDK

-135 SLLSALPY
+135 SLLNAMPY

-153 KLCGFCAFV
+153 KLCGFCASV
-162 YKDANNKRF
+162 YQDPTNKRF
-171 HIQGISCKKCGITLN
+171 HIQGISCKKCGIALN
-186 YKRFKNDDALLECAK
+186 YKRFK
-201 DIQKG
+201 
-206 KIIALKG
+206 

-243 DGRNFQTIE
+243 DARNVQTIE

-273 TAKQHAFLNALECE
+273 SAKQHAFLNTLECE
-287 SLNSTSAPIL
+287 SLISISAPIL

-303 NTPLAPNIAKNSPFY
+303 DTQLAHNIAKNSPFY

-344 NFSSLPLASDEA
+344 NFSSLPLASDEK
-356 EIDALSFIFDFKLT
+356 EIDSLHFIFDFKLT

-380 DSIAQCI
+380 DSIVQRVDHI
-387 DNAIR
+387 IR
-392 PMRLARGFAPLYLT
+392 PMRLARGFAPLYLA
-406 LPKRSNHS
+406 LPKRSNGS
-414 PKKILALGA
+414 PQKILALGA

-467 YDFKPTI
+467 YDFKPTL

-481 NYTTTKMAFD
+481 NYTTTQMAFE

-497 QVQHHHAHFLANV
+497 QVQHHHAHFLASV

-531 SGAYENKIYG
+531 SGAYDNKIYG

-560 FLLLGGEKAIKE
+560 FWLLGGQKVIKE

-593 QKHFKEDELEIFQ
+593 QKHFKEDELEIFK
-606 QMHDREIQSVATN
+606 QMHDKKIQSVATN

-631 LDLVGTIS
+631 LGVVGTIS

-657 IAFYPFKIKN
+657 SAFYPFEIKN
-667 SVVCLKEFYQAFEK
+667 SVVGLKAFYQAFEK

-686 EPERIAKKFFNSL
+686 EPKRIAKKFFNSL

-707 APFKKH
+707 APFKEH

-754 IPVGQALMAY
+754 IPIGQALMAY

>member
-1 MNKITL
+1 M
-7 FGVVQGVGMRPFIY
+7 VQGVGMRPFIY
-21 TLAQKLELVGFVRN
+21 TLAQKLGLVGFVRN
-35 TQVALEI
+35 AQAALEI

-70 ISPYDKT
+70 ISPYDKA
-77 LKFNDFRILESK
+77 LHFNDFRILESK
-89 NHPLNLLSQIPKDLG
+89 NRPLNLLSQIPKDLS
-104 VCEDCLREIRDK
+104 VCKDCLHEIRDK

-135 SLLSALPY
+135 SLLNALPY

-153 KLCGFCAFV
+153 KLCKFCASI
-162 YKDANNKRF
+162 YQDPTNKRF
-171 HIQGISCKKCGITLN
+171 HIQGISCKKCGIALN
-186 YKRFKNDDALLECAK
+186 YKRFK
-201 DIQKG
+201 
-206 KIIALKG
+206 

-243 DGRNFQTIE
+243 DARNFQTIE
-252 RLRLLKNRPLKPF
+252 RLRLLKKRPLKPF
-265 ALMFKDLN
+265 ALMFKDLKS
-273 TAKQHAFLNALECE
+273 AKQHAFLNALECE
-287 SLNSTSAPIL
+287 SLNSASAPIL

-303 NTPLAPNIAKNSPFY
+303 DIKLAPNIAKNSPFY

-344 NFSSLPLASDEA
+344 NFNSLPLASDEK
-356 EIDALSFIFDFKLT
+356 EIDSLHFIFDFKLT

-380 DSIAQCI
+380 DSIVQRV
-387 DNAIR
+387 DNIIR
-392 PMRLARGFAPLYLT
+392 PMRLARGFAPLYLA
-406 LPKRSNHS
+406 LPKRSNGS

-467 YDFKPTI
+467 YDFKPTL
-474 LACDKHK
+474 LACDKHQ
-481 NYTTTKMAFD
+481 NYTTTKMAFE

-497 QVQHHHAHFLANV
+497 QVQHHHAHFLASV

-541 AECFVGDFER
+541 AECFVGDLER
-551 IEEIARFEE
+551 IEEVARFEE
-560 FLLLGGEKAIKE
+560 FWLLGGQKAIKE

-583 HQLNKLLKRV
+583 HQLNKLLRRV
-593 QKHFKEDELEIFQ
+593 QKHFKEDELEIFK
-606 QMHDREIQSVATN
+606 QMHDKKIQSIATN

-631 LDLVGTIS
+631 LDLTGTIS

-657 IAFYPFKIKN
+657 IAFYPFEIKN
-667 SVVCLKEFYQAFEK
+667 SVVGLKAFYQAFEK

-686 EPERIAKKFFNSL
+686 EPKRIAKKFFNSL

-707 APFKKH
+707 APFKEH

-725 LLCEQLAKRLRGLK
+725 LLCEQLAKRLKKLQRE
-739 RQYFFHKHFPPNDSS
+739 YFFHKHFPPNDSS
-754 IPVGQALMAY
+754 IPIGQALMAY

>member
-1 MNKITL
+1 M
-7 FGVVQGVGMRPFIY
+7 VQGVGMRPFVY
-21 TLAQKLELVGFVRN
+21 TLAQKLGLVGFARN
-35 TQVALEI
+35 AQAALEVV
-42 ILPAHKTESFLNALK
+42 LPAHKTESFLNALK

-70 ISPYDKT
+70 ISPYDKA
-77 LKFNDFRILESK
+77 LHFNDFRILESK

-135 SLLSALPY
+135 SLLNALPY

-153 KLCGFCAFV
+153 KLCGFCASV
-162 YKDANNKRF
+162 YKDATNKRF
-171 HIQGISCKKCGITLN
+171 HIQGISCKKCGIALN

-213 NDDALLECAKDIQ
+213 
-226 KGKIIAL
+226 
-233 KGLGGFALLC
+233 LGGFALVC
-243 DGRNFQTIE
+243 DARNFQTIE

-265 ALMFKDLN
+265 ALMFKDLKS
-273 TAKQHAFLNALECE
+273 AKQHAFLNALECE

-303 NTPLAPNIAKNSPFY
+303 DTQLAPNIAKNSPFY

-327 HALLLDLLDF
+327 HALLLDLLDS

-344 NFSSLPLASDEA
+344 NFSSLPLASDEK
-356 EIDALSFIFDFKLT
+356 EIDSLHFIFDFKLT

-380 DSIAQCI
+380 DSIVQRV
-387 DNAIR
+387 DNVIR

-406 LPKRSNHS
+406 LPKRSNH
-414 PKKILALGA
+414 PQKKILALGA

-432 DSETSILLLSPF
+432 DSETSVVLLSPF

-467 YDFKPTI
+467 YDFKPTL
-474 LACDKHK
+474 LACDKHQ
-481 NYTTTKMAFD
+481 NYTTTKMAFE

-497 QVQHHHAHFLANV
+497 QVQHHHAHFLASV
-510 LDALLQ
+510 LDASLQ
-516 DPHLNHPFIGIIWDG
+516 DPHLNHPFIGIVWDG
-531 SGAYENKIYG
+531 SGAYENKVYG
-541 AECFVGDFER
+541 AECFVGDLER

-560 FLLLGGEKAIKE
+560 FWLLGGQKAIKE

-593 QKHFKEDELEIFQ
+593 QKHFKEDELGIFK
-606 QMHDREIQSVATN
+606 QMHDKKIQSVATN

-657 IAFYPFKIKN
+657 IAFYPFEIKN
-667 SVVCLKEFYQAFEK
+667 SVVGLKEFYQAFEK

-686 EPERIAKKFFNSL
+686 EPKRIAKKFFNSL

-707 APFKKH
+707 APFKGH

-725 LLCEQLAKRLRGLK
+725 LLCEQLAQRLKKLQRE
-739 RQYFFHKHFPPNDSS
+739 YFFHKHFPPNDSS

>member
-35 TQVALEI
+35 TQAALEI

-77 LKFNDFRILESK
+77 LKSNGFRILESK

-135 SLLSALPY
+135 SLLNALPY

-153 KLCGFCAFV
+153 KLCEFCAST
-162 YKDANNKRF
+162 YQDANNKRF

-213 NDDALLECAKDIQ
+213 
-226 KGKIIAL
+226 
-233 KGLGGFALLC
+233 LGGFALLC
-243 DGRNFQTIE
+243 DARNFQTIE

-273 TAKQHAFLNALECE
+273 TAKQHAFLSALECE
-287 SLNSTSAPIL
+287 SLNSTSVPIL

-303 NTPLAPNIAKNSPFY
+303 NTQLAPNIAKNSPFY

-337 PIVFTSA
+337 PIIFTSA

-356 EIDALSFIFDFKLT
+356 EIDSLSFIFDFKLT

-387 DNAIR
+387 DNAMR

-406 LPKRSNHS
+406 LPKRSKICK
-414 PKKILALGA
+414 KKILALGA

-474 LACDKHK
+474 LVCDKHQ
-481 NYTTTKMAFD
+481 NYTTTQMACG

-497 QVQHHHAHFLANV
+497 QVQHHHAHFLASV

-516 DPHLNHPFIGIIWDG
+516 DPHLNNPFIGIVWDG

-551 IEEIARFEE
+551 IEEVARFEE

-583 HQLNKLLKRV
+583 HQLNKLLERV

-606 QMHDREIQSVATN
+606 QMHDRKIQSIAAN

-699 VEIITALI
+699 VEIISALI
-707 APFKKH
+707 APFKEH

>member
-1 MNKITL
+1 MCNDATLLNQITL
-7 FGVVQGVGMRPFIY
+7 FGVVQGVGMRPFVY
-21 TLAQKLELVGFVRN
+21 TLAQKLGLVGFTRN
-35 TQVALEI
+35 AQAALEI
-42 ILPAHKTESFLNALK
+42 VLPAHKTESFLNALK

-70 ISPYDKT
+70 ISPYDKA
-77 LKFNDFRILESK
+77 LHFNDFRILESK

-135 SLLSALPY
+135 SLLNALPY

-153 KLCGFCAFV
+153 KLCKFCASV
-162 YKDANNKRF
+162 YKNATNKRF
-171 HIQGISCKKCGITLN
+171 HIQGISCKKCGIVLT
-186 YKRFKNDDALLECAK
+186 YKRFKN
-201 DIQKG
+201 
-206 KIIALKG
+206 
-213 NDDALLECAKDIQ
+213 NDALLECAKDIQ

-243 DGRNFQTIE
+243 DARNFQTIE

-273 TAKQHAFLNALECE
+273 SAKQHAFLNELEYE
-287 SLNSTSAPIL
+287 SLSSINAPIL

-303 NTPLAPNIAKNSPFY
+303 NAQLAPNIAKNSPFY

-327 HALLLDLLDF
+327 HALLLDLLDS

-344 NFSSLPLASDEA
+344 NFSSLPLASDEK
-356 EIDALSFIFDFKLT
+356 EIDSLHFIFDFKLT

-380 DSIAQCI
+380 DSIAQRV

-406 LPKRSNHS
+406 LPKRSNHP

-432 DSETSILLLSPF
+432 DSETSVVLLSPF

-467 YDFKPTI
+467 YDFKPTL
-474 LACDKHK
+474 LACDKHQ

-497 QVQHHHAHFLANV
+497 QVQHHHAHFLASV

-516 DPHLNHPFIGIIWDG
+516 DPHLNHPFIGIVWDG
-531 SGAYENKIYG
+531 SGAYENKVYG

-551 IEEIARFEE
+551 IEEVARFEE
-560 FLLLGGEKAIKE
+560 FWLLGGQKAIKE

-583 HQLNKLLKRV
+583 YQLNKLLKRV
-593 QKHFKEDELEIFQ
+593 QKHFKEDELGIFQ
-606 QMHDREIQSVATN
+606 QMHDKKIQSVATN

-657 IAFYPFKIKN
+657 IAFYPFEIKN
-667 SVVCLKEFYQAFEK
+667 SVVGLKEFYQAFEK

-686 EPERIAKKFFNSL
+686 EPECIAKKFFNSL

-707 APFKKH
+707 APFKEH

-725 LLCEQLAKRLRGLK
+725 LLCEQLAKRLKKLQRE
-739 RQYFFHKHFPPNDSS
+739 YFFHKHFPPNDSS

>member
-1 MNKITL
+1 MCNDATLLNKITL

-35 TQVALEI
+35 TQAALEI
-42 ILPAHKTESFLNALK
+42 VLPAHKTESFLNALK

-70 ISPYDKT
+70 ISPYDKA
-77 LKFNDFRILESK
+77 LHFNDFRILESK

-104 VCEDCLREIRDK
+104 VCKDCLREIRDK

-135 SLLSALPY
+135 SLLNAMPY

-153 KLCGFCAFV
+153 KLCKFCASV
-162 YKDANNKRF
+162 YKDAHNKRF
-171 HIQGISCKKCGITLN
+171 HIQGISCKKCGIALN
-186 YKRFKNDDALLECAK
+186 YKRFK
-201 DIQKG
+201 
-206 KIIALKG
+206 

-243 DGRNFQTIE
+243 DARNFQTIE

-273 TAKQHAFLNALECE
+273 TAKQHAFLNELECE
-287 SLNSTSAPIL
+287 SLNSASAPIL

-303 NTPLAPNIAKNSPFY
+303 DTPLAPNIAKNSPFY

-356 EIDALSFIFDFKLT
+356 EIDSLSFIFDFKLT

-380 DSIAQCI
+380 DSIVQRV
-387 DNAIR
+387 DNVIR

-406 LPKRSNHS
+406 LPKRSNDS

-452 NEKHFKETLNFFLKT
+452 NEKHFKEILDFFLKT
-467 YDFKPTI
+467 YDFKPTL

-481 NYTTTKMAFD
+481 NYTTTQMAFD

-497 QVQHHHAHFLANV
+497 QVQHHHAHFLASV

-560 FLLLGGEKAIKE
+560 FLLLGGQKAIKE

-593 QKHFKEDELEIFQ
+593 QKHFKEEELEIFQ
-606 QMHDREIQSVATN
+606 QMHDKKIQSIATN

-686 EPERIAKKFFNSL
+686 EPKRIAKKFFNSL
-699 VEIITALI
+699 TEIISALI
-707 APFKKH
+707 VPFKEH

-725 LLCEQLAKRLRGLK
+725 LLCEQLAKRLKKLQRK
-739 RQYFFHKHFPPNDSS
+739 YFFHKHFPPNDSS

>member
-1 MNKITL
+1 
-7 FGVVQGVGMRPFIY
+7 MRPFIY
-21 TLAQKLELVGFVRN
+21 TLAQKLELVGFTRN
-35 TQVALEI
+35 TQAALEI
-42 ILPAHKTESFLNALK
+42 VLPAHKTESFLNALK

-70 ISPYDKT
+70 ISPYDKA
-77 LKFNDFRILESK
+77 LKFNGFRILESK

-135 SLLSALPY
+135 SLLNAMPY

-153 KLCGFCAFV
+153 KLCKFCASV
-162 YKDANNKRF
+162 YKDAHNKRF
-171 HIQGISCKKCGITLN
+171 HIQGISCKKCGIALN
-186 YKRFKNDDALLECAK
+186 YK
-201 DIQKG
+201 Q
-206 KIIALKG
+206 LK

-265 ALMFKDLN
+265 ALMFKDLKS
-273 TAKQHAFLNALECE
+273 AKQHAFLNALECE
-287 SLNSTSAPIL
+287 SLISASAPIL
-297 LARKKP
+297 LVHKKP
-303 NTPLAPNIAKNSPFY
+303 DTQLAPNIAKNSPFY

-344 NFSSLPLASDEA
+344 NFSSLPLASDEK
-356 EIDALSFIFDFKLT
+356 EIDSLHFIFDFKLT

-380 DSIAQCI
+380 DSIAQRV
-387 DNAIR
+387 DNIIR

-406 LPKRSNHS
+406 LPKRSFNA

-432 DSETSILLLSPF
+432 DSETSVLLLSPF

-467 YDFKPTI
+467 YDFKPTL

-481 NYTTTKMAFD
+481 NYTTTRMAFE

-497 QVQHHHAHFLANV
+497 QVQHHHAHFLASI

-516 DPHLNHPFIGIIWDG
+516 DPHLNHPFIGIVWDG
-531 SGAYENKIYG
+531 SGAYENKVYG
-541 AECFVGDFER
+541 AECFMGDFER
-551 IEEIARFEE
+551 IEEVARFEE
-560 FLLLGGEKAIKE
+560 FWLLGGQKAIKE

-606 QMHDREIQSVATN
+606 QMHDRKIQSIATN

-631 LDLVGTIS
+631 LDLTGAIS

-667 SVVCLKEFYQAFEK
+667 SVVGLKEFYQAFEK

-707 APFKKH
+707 APFKEH

-754 IPVGQALMAY
+754 IPIGQALMAY

>member
-1 MNKITL
+1 MNQITL

-21 TLAQKLELVGFVRN
+21 TLAQKLELVGFARN
-35 TQVALEI
+35 AQAALEI
-42 ILPAHKTESFLNALK
+42 VLPAHKTESFLNALK
-57 KGLPPLALVEKII
+57 KGLPPLALVEKIV
-70 ISPYDKT
+70 ISPYDKA
-77 LKFNDFRILESK
+77 LHFNDFRILESK

-135 SLLSALPY
+135 SLLNALPY

-153 KLCGFCAFV
+153 KLCKFCTSV
-162 YKDANNKRF
+162 YKDAHNKRF
-171 HIQGISCKKCGITLN
+171 HIQGISCKKCGIALN

-201 DIQKG
+201 D
-206 KIIALKG
+206 L
-213 NDDALLECAKDIQ
+213 Q

-243 DGRNFQTIE
+243 DARNFQTIE

-265 ALMFKDLN
+265 ALMFKDLKS
-273 TAKQHAFLNALECE
+273 AKQHAFLNALECE
-287 SLNSTSAPIL
+287 SLNSASAPIL
-297 LARKKP
+297 LAHKKP
-303 NTPLAPNIAKNSPFY
+303 DTQLAPNIAKNSPFY

-344 NFSSLPLASDEA
+344 NFSSLPLASDEK
-356 EIDALSFIFDFKLT
+356 EIDSLHFIFDFKLT

-380 DSIAQCI
+380 DSIVQRV
-387 DNAIR
+387 DNIIR

-406 LPKRSNHS
+406 LPKRSNGS

-432 DSETSILLLSPF
+432 DSETSVLLLSPF

-467 YDFKPTI
+467 YDFKPTL
-474 LACDKHK
+474 LACDKHQ
-481 NYTTTKMAFD
+481 NYTTTKMAFEL
-491 FNTPLL
+491 NTPLL
-497 QVQHHHAHFLANV
+497 QVQHHHAHFLASV

-516 DPHLNHPFIGIIWDG
+516 DPHLNHPFIGIVWDG
-531 SGAYENKIYG
+531 SGAYENKVYG
-541 AECFVGDFER
+541 AECFVGDLER
-551 IEEIARFEE
+551 IEEVARFEE
-560 FLLLGGEKAIKE
+560 FWLLGGQKAIKE

-583 HQLNKLLKRV
+583 HQLNKLLKCI

-606 QMHDREIQSVATN
+606 QMHDKKIQSVATN

-657 IAFYPFKIKN
+657 SAFYPFTIKN
-667 SVVCLKEFYQAFEK
+667 SVVGLKEFYQAFEK

-686 EPERIAKKFFNSL
+686 EPKRIAKKFFNSL

-707 APFKKH
+707 APFKEH

-725 LLCEQLAKRLRGLK
+725 LLCEQLAKRLKKLQRE
-739 RQYFFHKHFPPNDSS
+739 YFFHKHFPPNDSS
-754 IPVGQALMAY
+754 IPIGQALMAY

>member
-21 TLAQKLELVGFVRN
+21 TLAQKLGLVGFARN
-35 TQVALEI
+35 AQAALEI
-42 ILPAHKTESFLNALK
+42 VLPAHKTESFLNALK

-70 ISPYDKT
+70 ISPYDKV
-77 LKFNDFRILESK
+77 LHFNDFRILESK

-135 SLLSALPY
+135 SLLNALPY

-153 KLCGFCAFV
+153 KLCGFCAST
-162 YKDANNKRF
+162 YQDPTNKRF
-171 HIQGISCKKCGITLN
+171 HIQGISCKKCGIVLN
-186 YKRFKNDDALLECAK
+186 YKRFK
-201 DIQKG
+201 
-206 KIIALKG
+206 

-243 DGRNFQTIE
+243 DARNFQTIE

-273 TAKQHAFLNALECE
+273 AAKQHAFLNELECE
-287 SLNSTSAPIL
+287 SLNSVSAPIL

-303 NTPLAPNIAKNSPFY
+303 DTQLAPNIAKNSPFY

-344 NFSSLPLASDEA
+344 NFSSLPLASDEK
-356 EIDALSFIFDFKLT
+356 EIDSLHFIFDFKLT

-380 DSIAQCI
+380 DSIVQRV
-387 DNAIR
+387 DNVIR

-406 LPKRSNHS
+406 LPKRSNGS

-467 YDFKPTI
+467 YDFKPTL
-474 LACDKHK
+474 LACDKHQ
-481 NYTTTKMAFD
+481 NYTTTQMAFD

-497 QVQHHHAHFLANV
+497 QVQHHHAHFLASV

-531 SGAYENKIYG
+531 SGAYDNKIYG
-541 AECFVGDFER
+541 AECFVGDLER
-551 IEEIARFEE
+551 IEEVARFEE
-560 FLLLGGEKAIKE
+560 FWLLGGQKAIKE
-572 PKRLVLEIALK
+572 PRRLVLEIALK

-593 QKHFKEDELEIFQ
+593 QKHFKEDELEIFK
-606 QMHDREIQSVATN
+606 QMHDKKIQSVATN

-657 IAFYPFKIKN
+657 IAFYPFTIKN
-667 SVVCLKEFYQAFEK
+667 SVVCLKKFYQAFEK

-707 APFKKH
+707 APFKEH

>member
-7 FGVVQGVGMRPFIY
+7 FGVVQGVGMRPFVY
-21 TLAQKLELVGFVRN
+21 TLAQKLGLVGFVRN
-35 TQVALEI
+35 AQAALEI
-42 ILPAHKTESFLNALK
+42 VLPAHKTESFLNALK

-70 ISPYDKT
+70 ISPYDKA
-77 LKFNDFRILESK
+77 LHFNDFRILESK

-135 SLLSALPY
+135 SLLNAMPY

-153 KLCGFCAFV
+153 KLCKFCASV
-162 YKDANNKRF
+162 YKDATNKRF
-171 HIQGISCKKCGITLN
+171 HIQGISCKKCGIALN
-186 YKRFKNDDALLECAK
+186 YKRFK
-201 DIQKG
+201 
-206 KIIALKG
+206 

-243 DGRNFQTIE
+243 DARNFQTIE

-265 ALMFKDLN
+265 ALMFKDLKS
-273 TAKQHAFLNALECE
+273 AKQHAFLNTLECE
-287 SLNSTSAPIL
+287 SLNSVSAPIL

-303 NTPLAPNIAKNSPFY
+303 NTQLAPNIAKNSPFY

-327 HALLLDLLDF
+327 HALLLDLLDS

-344 NFSSLPLASDEA
+344 NFSSLPLASDEK
-356 EIDALSFIFDFKLT
+356 EIDSLHFIFDFKLT

-380 DSIAQCI
+380 DSIAQRV

-406 LPKRSNHS
+406 LPKRSFNA

-432 DSETSILLLSPF
+432 DSETSVLLLSPF

-467 YDFKPTI
+467 YDFKPTL
-474 LACDKHK
+474 LACDKHQ
-481 NYTTTKMAFD
+481 NYTTTQMAFE

-497 QVQHHHAHFLANV
+497 QVQHHHAHFLASV

-516 DPHLNHPFIGIIWDG
+516 DPRLSHPFIGIVWDG
-531 SGAYENKIYG
+531 SGAYDNKIYG

-560 FLLLGGEKAIKE
+560 FWLLGGQKAIKE

-583 HQLNKLLKRV
+583 HQLNKLLGRI
-593 QKHFKEDELEIFQ
+593 QKHFKEDELEIFK
-606 QMHDREIQSVATN
+606 QMHDKKIQSVATN

-657 IAFYPFKIKN
+657 IAFYPFEIKN
-667 SVVCLKEFYQAFEK
+667 SVVRLKEFYQAFEK

-686 EPERIAKKFFNSL
+686 EPKRIAKKFFNSL

-707 APFKKH
+707 APFKGH

-725 LLCEQLAKRLRGLK
+725 LLCEQLAQRLKKLQRE
-739 RQYFFHKHFPPNDSS
+739 YFFHKHFPPNDSS
-754 IPVGQALMAY
+754 IPVGQALMTY

>member
-35 TQVALEI
+35 TQAALEI
-42 ILPAHKTESFLNALK
+42 ILPAHQTESFLNALK
-57 KGLPPLALVEKII
+57 KELPPLALVEKTI
-70 ISPYDKT
+70 ISPYDKA
-77 LKFNDFRILESK
+77 LHFNDFRILESK

-135 SLLSALPY
+135 SLLNAMPY

-153 KLCGFCAFV
+153 KLCEFCASV
-162 YKDANNKRF
+162 YKNAHNKRF
-171 HIQGISCKKCGITLN
+171 HIQGISCKKCGIAFN
-186 YKRFKNDDALLECAK
+186 YKRFK
-201 DIQKG
+201 
-206 KIIALKG
+206 

-243 DGRNFQTIE
+243 DARNFQTIE

-287 SLNSTSAPIL
+287 SLISASAPIL

-303 NTPLAPNIAKNSPFY
+303 NVKLAPNIAKNSPFY

-327 HALLLDLLDF
+327 HALLLDLLDS

-344 NFSSLPLASDEA
+344 NFNSLPLASDEK
-356 EIDALSFIFDFKLT
+356 EIDSLHFIFDFKLT
-370 HNRAIIHRID
+370 HNRTIIHRID
-380 DSIAQCI
+380 DSIVQRV
-387 DNAIR
+387 DNIIR

-406 LPKRSNHS
+406 LPKRSNH
-414 PKKILALGA
+414 PQKKILALGA

-432 DSETSILLLSPF
+432 DSETSVVLLSPF

-467 YDFKPTI
+467 YDFKPTL
-474 LACDKHK
+474 LACDKHQ

-497 QVQHHHAHFLANV
+497 QVQHHHAHFLASV

-516 DPHLNHPFIGIIWDG
+516 DPHLNHPFIGIVWDG
-531 SGAYENKIYG
+531 SGAYDNKVYG

-560 FLLLGGEKAIKE
+560 FWLLGGQKAIKE
-572 PKRLVLEIALK
+572 PRRLVLEIALK
-583 HQLNKLLKRV
+583 HQLNKLLGRI

-606 QMHDREIQSVATN
+606 QMHDKKIQSVATN

-631 LDLVGTIS
+631 LGLVGTIS

-657 IAFYPFKIKN
+657 NAFYPFTIKN
-667 SVVCLKEFYQAFEK
+667 SVVDLKEFYQAFEK

-686 EPERIAKKFFNSL
+686 EPKRIAKKFFNSL

-707 APFKKH
+707 APFKEH

-725 LLCEQLAKRLRGLK
+725 LLCEQLAQRFKKLQRE
-739 RQYFFHKHFPPNDSS
+739 YFFHKHFPPNDSS
-754 IPVGQALMAY
+754 IPIGQALMAY

>member
-1 MNKITL
+1 MCNDATLLNKITL

-21 TLAQKLELVGFVRN
+21 ALAQKLGLVGFVRN
-35 TQVALEI
+35 TQAALEI
-42 ILPAHKTESFLNALK
+42 ILPAHKTEPFLNALK

-70 ISPYDKT
+70 ISPYDKV
-77 LKFNDFRILESK
+77 LHFNDFRILESK

-104 VCEDCLREIRDK
+104 VCKDCLREIRDK

-121 HYAFNSCAKCGARY
+121 HYAFNSCSKCGARY
-135 SLLSALPY
+135 SLLNALPY

-153 KLCGFCAFV
+153 KLCEFCAST
-162 YKDANNKRF
+162 YQDPTNKRF
-171 HIQGISCKKCGITLN
+171 HIQGISCKKCGIALN

-213 NDDALLECAKDIQ
+213 
-226 KGKIIAL
+226 
-233 KGLGGFALLC
+233 LGGFALVC
-243 DGRNFQTIE
+243 DARNFQTIE

-273 TAKQHAFLNALECE
+273 TAKQHAFLNELECE
-287 SLNSTSAPIL
+287 SLISASAPIL

-303 NTPLAPNIAKNSPFY
+303 DTPLAPNIAKNSPFY

-337 PIVFTSA
+337 SIVFTSA

-356 EIDALSFIFDFKLT
+356 EIDSLSFIFDFKLT
-370 HNRAIIHRID
+370 HNRTIIHRID
-380 DSIAQCI
+380 DSIVQRV
-387 DNAIR
+387 DNIIR
-392 PMRLARGFAPLYLT
+392 PMRLARGFAPLYLA
-406 LPKRSNHS
+406 LPKRSNGS

-423 EQKGHFSLL
+423 QQKGHFSLL

-467 YDFKPTI
+467 YDFKPTL
-474 LACDKHK
+474 LACDKHQ
-481 NYTTTKMAFD
+481 NYTTTQMAFD

-497 QVQHHHAHFLANV
+497 QVQHHHAHFLASI

-516 DPHLNHPFIGIIWDG
+516 DPHLNHPFIGIVWDG

-551 IEEIARFEE
+551 IEEVARFEE
-560 FLLLGGEKAIKE
+560 FWLLGGQKAIKE

-606 QMHDREIQSVATN
+606 QMHDKKIQSVATN

-631 LDLVGTIS
+631 LGLVGTIS

-657 IAFYPFKIKN
+657 IAFYPFTIKN
-667 SVVCLKEFYQAFEK
+667 SVVGLKAFYQAFEK

-686 EPERIAKKFFNSL
+686 EPKRIAKKFFNSL

-707 APFKKH
+707 APFKEH

-725 LLCEQLAKRLRGLK
+725 LLCEQLAKRFKKLQRE
-739 RQYFFHKHFPPNDSS
+739 YFFHKHFPPNDSS

>member
-7 FGVVQGVGMRPFIY
+7 FGVVQGVGMRPFTY
-21 TLAQKLELVGFVRN
+21 TLAQKLGLVGFVRN
-35 TQVALEI
+35 AQAALEI
-42 ILPAHKTESFLNALK
+42 VLPAHKTESFLNALK

-70 ISPYDKT
+70 ISPYDKA
-77 LKFNDFRILESK
+77 LHFNDFRILESK

-104 VCEDCLREIRDK
+104 VCKDCLREIRDK

-121 HYAFNSCAKCGARY
+121 YYAFNSCAKCGARY
-135 SLLSALPY
+135 SLLNAMPY

-153 KLCGFCAFV
+153 KLCEFCASI
-162 YKDANNKRF
+162 YQDPTNKRF
-171 HIQGISCKKCGITLN
+171 HIQGISCKKCGIALN

-201 DIQKG
+201 D
-206 KIIALKG
+206 L
-213 NDDALLECAKDIQ
+213 Q

-243 DGRNFQTIE
+243 DARNFQTIE

-265 ALMFKDLN
+265 ALMFKDLKS
-273 TAKQHAFLNALECE
+273 AKQHAFLNALECE

-303 NTPLAPNIAKNSPFY
+303 DTQLAPNIAKNSPFY

-380 DSIAQCI
+380 DSIVQRV
-387 DNAIR
+387 DNIIR

-406 LPKRSNHS
+406 LPKRSNGS

-467 YDFKPTI
+467 YDFKPTL
-474 LACDKHK
+474 LACDKHQ
-481 NYTTTKMAFD
+481 NYTTTQMAFD

-497 QVQHHHAHFLANV
+497 QVQHHHAHFLASV

-516 DPHLNHPFIGIIWDG
+516 NSHLNHPFIGIVWDG
-531 SGAYENKIYG
+531 SGAYENKVYG

-551 IEEIARFEE
+551 IEEVARFEE
-560 FLLLGGEKAIKE
+560 FWLLGGQKAIKE

-606 QMHDREIQSVATN
+606 QMHDKKIQSVATN

-657 IAFYPFKIKN
+657 SAFYPFEIKN
-667 SVVCLKEFYQAFEK
+667 SVVGLKEFYQAFEK

-686 EPERIAKKFFNSL
+686 EPKRIAKKFFNSL

-707 APFKKH
+707 APFKEH

-725 LLCEQLAKRLRGLK
+725 LLCEQLAKRLKKLQRE
-739 RQYFFHKHFPPNDSS
+739 YFFHKHFPPNDSS
-754 IPVGQALMAY
+754 IPIGQALMAY

>member
-1 MNKITL
+1 M
-7 FGVVQGVGMRPFIY
+7 VQGVGMRPFIY
-21 TLAQKLELVGFVRN
+21 TLAQKLGLVGFVRN
-35 TQVALEI
+35 AQAALEI
-42 ILPAHKTESFLNALK
+42 VLPAHKTESFLNALK

-70 ISPYDKT
+70 ISPYDKA
-77 LKFNDFRILESK
+77 LHFNDFRILESK

-153 KLCGFCAFV
+153 KLCGFCASV

-171 HIQGISCKKCGITLN
+171 HIQGISCKKCGIALT
-186 YKRFKNDDALLECAK
+186 YK
-201 DIQKG
+201 Q
-206 KIIALKG
+206 LK

-243 DGRNFQTIE
+243 DARNFQTIE

-273 TAKQHAFLNALECE
+273 SAKQHAFLNALECE
-287 SLNSTSAPIL
+287 SLNSTSTPIL

-303 NTPLAPNIAKNSPFY
+303 DTQLAPNIAKNSPFY

-344 NFSSLPLASDEA
+344 NFSSLPLASDEK
-356 EIDALSFIFDFKLT
+356 EIDSLHFIFDFKFT

-380 DSIAQCI
+380 DSIVQRV

-406 LPKRSNHS
+406 LPKRSFNA

-432 DSETSILLLSPF
+432 DSETSVVLLSPF

-467 YDFKPTI
+467 YDFKPTL
-474 LACDKHK
+474 LACDKHQ

-497 QVQHHHAHFLANV
+497 QVQHHHAHFLASV
-510 LDALLQ
+510 LDASLQ
-516 DPHLNHPFIGIIWDG
+516 DPHLNHPFIGIVWDG
-531 SGAYENKIYG
+531 SGAYENKVYG
-541 AECFVGDFER
+541 AECFVGDLER

-560 FLLLGGEKAIKE
+560 FWLLGGQKAIKE
-572 PKRLVLEIALK
+572 PRRLVLEIALK
-583 HQLNKLLKRV
+583 HQLNKLLGRI
-593 QKHFKEDELEIFQ
+593 QKHFKEDELEIFK
-606 QMHDREIQSVATN
+606 QMHDKKIQSVATN

-657 IAFYPFKIKN
+657 IAFYPFEIKN
-667 SVVCLKEFYQAFEK
+667 SVVHLKEFYQAFEK

-707 APFKKH
+707 APFKGH

-725 LLCEQLAKRLRGLK
+725 LLCEQLAKRLKKLQRE
-739 RQYFFHKHFPPNDSS
+739 YFFHKHFPPNDSN